1 MSRRVVGAR
10 VADRALGTG
19 MRLAE
24 CPAVVCGLAA
34 EAGWLATHLAF
45 YPVGIV
51 SEKLREPADRY
62 TLAGMRPHHRG
73 LLVTDVGA
81 AGTPILLVH
90 GLIDNRSIFTKLS
103 WSLRRRGFG
112 RVVTAN
118 LPLFATDVP
127 AAARRMAAAVDQLCE
142 QTGFGQ
148 IHVVAH
154 SLGGLVARY
163 YVQKLGGDERVHTL
177 VTLGTPHAGTRAAR
191 LMPSVVHYP
200 LLAQLRPGAPLL
212 RELAE
217 PAPGCRTRFVCFAGE
232 LDRLVV
238 PTASALIEHA
248 DLDVVNVQVP
258 GAGHHSLTFNG
269 RVVHGV
275 AAALAGAVP
284 SRGVTSIPGR
294 DVANASRRRHVG
306 GDAEVDTLSALSAST
321 ETA

>member
-1 MSRRVVGAR
+1 MTSRWGVGAR
-10 VADRALGTG
+10 VADLVADAGV
-19 MRLAE
+19 RLADA
-24 CPAVVCGLAA
+24 PALVRGAAA

-62 TLAGMRPHHRG
+62 TLGGMRPHHRG
-73 LLVTDVGA
+73 LLVTDVSS
-81 AGTPILLVH
+81 AGTPVLLVH

-103 WSLRRRGFG
+103 WALRRRGFG
-112 RVVTAN
+112 RVVTVN

-127 AAARRMAAAVDQLCE
+127 TAARRMADAVEELCA
-142 QTGFGQ
+142 QTGYGQ

-163 YVQKLGGDERVHTL
+163 YVQKLGGDERVTTL

-191 LMPSVVHYP
+191 LMPSAVPYP
-200 LLAQLRPGAPLL
+200 LLAQLRPGAALL
-212 RELAE
+212 RELAG

-238 PTASALIEHA
+238 PTASALLAHD
-248 DLDVVNVQVP
+248 DLDVVNVHVP

-269 RVVHGV
+269 RVVHAV
-275 AAALAGAVP
+275 ASALSGAVP
-284 SRGVTSIPGR
+284 PGTVPPGAGPPGAARRG
-294 DVANASRRRHVG
+294 HEG
-306 GDAEVDTLSALSAST
+306 GDSPPEALSVLSAST